1 MAYAQAN
8 FEPQTL
14 NIDPTPKMHTAS
26 TVLVTGCA
34 GFIGSHLTERLLQRG
49 YRVIG
54 IDNFDPFYARTLK
67 EENLSNVSNNPQFQF
82 IEADIQGVDWQ
93 HELAGSVDSV
103 IHIAAKAGVR
113 PSIEAPDA
121 YVQTNIVGTNN
132 LLTWM
137 QQRGVNKLVF
147 ASSSS
152 VYGNNPKV
160 PFSEADAVERPISPY
175 AFTKRSGELLTYNYH
190 HLYQMSVVNL
200 RFFTVF
206 GERQRPDLAIN
217 KFVRMIAAD
226 QPVTMYGTGDTSRDY
241 TYVGDIVT
249 GILAAHRYVTDNPN
263 TYEIINLG
271 NSSPVTL
278 QTLVDTIYDLM
289 GKTPNIEYLPKQP
302 GDVERT
308 YADVAKASRLLNY
321 QPTVSL
327 REGLR
332 RFIAWQE
339 AKSL

>member
-1 MAYAQAN
+1 
-8 FEPQTL
+8 
-14 NIDPTPKMHTAS
+14 MHTAS
-26 TVLVTGCA
+26 SVLVTGCA
-34 GFIGSHLTERLLQRG
+34 GFIGSHLTEQLLQRG

-54 IDNFDPFYARTLK
+54 IDNFDPFYDRTLK
-67 EENLSNVSNNPQFQF
+67 EENLSNVLGHGQFHF
-82 IEADIQGVDWQ
+82 IEADIQGLDWQ
-93 HELAGSVDSV
+93 SQVVGPVDSV

-113 PSIEAPDA
+113 SSIEAPAA

-132 LLTWM
+132 LLAWM
-137 QQRGVNKLVF
+137 QGQGVGKLVF

-160 PFSEADAVERPISPY
+160 PFSENDAVEQPISPY
-175 AFTKRSGELLTYNYH
+175 AFTKRAGELLTYNYH

-249 GILAAHRYVTDNPN
+249 GILAAHDYVAAHPN

-271 NSSPVTL
+271 NSSPVSL
-278 QTLVDTIYDLM
+278 QTLVDTLYDLM

-308 YADVAKASRLLNY
+308 FADVAKATRLLQY

-332 RFIAWQE
+332 RFIAWHE